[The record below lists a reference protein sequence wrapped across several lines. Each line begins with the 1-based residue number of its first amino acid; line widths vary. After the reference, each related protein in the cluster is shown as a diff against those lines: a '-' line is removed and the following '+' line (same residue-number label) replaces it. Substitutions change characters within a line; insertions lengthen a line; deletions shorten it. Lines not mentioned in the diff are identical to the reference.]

1 MIILIIPIGAP
12 GSGKTTL
19 KNHLKDVLPNFYTTE
34 RDVEFAKLRKNNSL
48 KKTRKIFCNSVW
60 DDPFARFIE
69 VNRISGA
76 HLWVIESEK
85 ALLDRLTI
93 SQLSFFF

>member
-19 KNHLKDVLPNFYTTE
+19 KNHLKDILPNFYTTE

-48 KKTRKIFCNSVW
+48 KKTRKIL
-60 DDPFARFIE
+60 FI
-69 VNRISGA
+69 VLKNFFKKLKPQTKRIPIK
-76 HLWVIESEK
+76 HYDI
-85 ALLDRLTI
+85 
-93 SQLSFFF
+93 